1 MKARGTKRL
10 RELHKRRLEAARL
23 FRKGQ
28 RQAAVARELKVSR
41 QSVSRWYRQ
50 WSRFGGPGLRGSNQA
65 GRPERLDQGKKARV
79 QAALLAGP
87 MAQGWPTDLWTL
99 PRAAKM
105 IEAVTGVRY
114 HPGHVWRI
122 MRQLGWTL
130 QRPALLATERDEQ
143 RIERW
148 KLTTWEQVKKKRDDS
163 GRG

>member
-1 MKARGTKRL
+1 
-10 RELHKRRLEAARL
+10 
-23 FRKGQ
+23 
-28 RQAAVARELKVSR
+28 
-41 QSVSRWYRQ
+41 
-50 WSRFGGPGLRGSNQA
+50 
-65 GRPERLDQGKKARV
+65 
-79 QAALLAGP
+79 

-130 QRPALLATERDEQ
+130 QRPALRATERDEQ

-148 KLTTWEQVKKKRDDS
+148 KRTTWEQVKKKRDDS